1 MNISKHAELRIKQRG
16 ISKTVLD
23 YVDSDL
29 TCRYENQSNKILLTK
44 KIVEAE
50 IKKLKNMITKLEK
63 HVGTEF
69 LFDSTGDVLITV
81 YRRPSRK

>member
-29 TCRYENQSNKILLTK
+29 PCRYENQSNKILLTK
-44 KIVEAE
+44 KIVKDE

-63 HVGTEF
+63 HEGTEF
-69 LFDSTGDVLITV
+69 VFNQTGDVLITV

>member
-29 TCRYENQSNKILLTK
+29 PCRYENQSNKILLTK

-50 IKKLKNMITKLEK
+50 IKNLKNMITKLEK

-81 YRRPSRK
+81 YRRPSSK